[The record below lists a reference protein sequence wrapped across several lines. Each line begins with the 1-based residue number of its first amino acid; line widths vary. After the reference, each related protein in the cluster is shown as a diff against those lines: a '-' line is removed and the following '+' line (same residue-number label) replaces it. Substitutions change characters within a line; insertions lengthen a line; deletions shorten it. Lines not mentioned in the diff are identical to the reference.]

1 MFLPDPKCWVAK
13 YRATRGLQSM
23 NRLEGSFHVMNSLGK
38 MFDPAN
44 RDGAVQSIGDGSKPW
59 YLLFTPS
66 HSWVK
71 MDVHPTI
78 VMYL

>member
-1 MFLPDPKCWVAK
+1 MTRNKESQELGLSENIPPNPLALTSLDDHVFVDQPDQPKN
-13 YRATRGLQSM
+13 T
-23 NRLEGSFHVMNSLGK
+23 N
-38 MFDPAN
+38 
-44 RDGAVQSIGDGSKPW
+44 GDGSKPW